1 MSGRRNFF
9 RLTSAAGLC
18 ALAVMVPRSVD
29 IPGSQTSAIGFGNDI
44 SKYTYRAASASA
56 PTQIGALGDPL
67 SDTREIA
74 ATIRFRLNSK
84 PNPGELT
91 EIFATASES
100 SRGLHVVINE
110 YGTAYLT
117 FGRRDSSE
125 LEYFL
130 VLLRENVFDG
140 RIHTLRIKFDQRND
154 SSSVEFDGDLVAL
167 RDPRNGNSLDLQ
179 LIRLE
184 TPNVFLG
191 GFGSHRFNGFAQIVR
206 MSIRQNDRLI
216 GFFGLRFA
224 FIIFAIALGISVRF
238 RDDPL

>member
-1 MSGRRNFF
+1 MKYRNFSKI
-9 RLTSAAGLC
+9 LGSSVLILL
-18 ALAVMVPRSVD
+18 ALALPRSLD
-29 IPGSQTSAIGFGNDI
+29 IPGSSTSAIGYQNDL
-44 SKYTYRAASASA
+44 SRYAYRAASASA

-84 PNPGELT
+84 PNPGQIA

-140 RIHTLRIKFDQRND
+140 RIHTLQIKFDQRSD
-154 SSSVEFDGDLVAL
+154 SSSVKFDGDLVAL